1 MAPTPPQRETPRETP
16 HDPGRTGPRDV
27 VRAIAGGLARGDQR
41 SVRHSVASTSS
52 NRRRIAVVATMAA
65 VLGLLGTTFGASVDA
80 GAVATD
86 ARTQRANVRAEQARV
101 AAQVNALE
109 GSQAQVMAALSTLD
123 ENVRGQQ
130 AALAE
135 ARRQAEQSAA
145 EAAQAERDAAQT
157 TRDLDDLRARVAR
170 YAVKAYVEPPSEE
183 LMRRFEASSAQED
196 ATRNALLNMQSRT
209 DTDVI
214 DQLRSTKARLEEQL
228 SRANAAKAAAEAH
241 AAEAEGALQ
250 SLSAAQS
257 QQQAF
262 AAQVRQRLD
271 ENLSDAA
278 FLSRMDAELGRQIA
292 AEAAALAR
300 AVSPVPAPAPGT
312 TPPSAG
318 TTTGTTQ
325 PPSGSGTTTTTAPR
339 TGNTPYPT
347 PSLTTVNG
355 ITVASSIAD
364 RVRGLLNAAA
374 ADGISLSGYG
384 YRDFNAQIALRRQ
397 NCGTSDYAIWEM
409 PPDSCSPPTARPGY
423 SYHERGLAIDF
434 TANGRFI
441 NSRSNPGFIWLA
453 ANAGRFGFYNLPS
466 EPWHWDTR
474 GT

>member
-1 MAPTPPQRETPRETP
+1 MTPPRRLTKRTQRF
-16 HDPGRTGPRDV
+16 
-27 VRAIAGGLARGDQR
+27 
-41 SVRHSVASTSS
+41 VAS
-52 NRRRIAVVATMAA
+52 VVA
-65 VLGLLGTTFGASVDA
+65 VCVSLGVAGVAIGSSVQA

-86 ARTQRANVRAEQARV
+86 ARTQRATVRAEQAKV

-109 GSQAQVMAALSTLD
+109 SSQAQVMAALGTLN

-135 ARRQAEQSAA
+135 AQRQAEASAA

-157 TRDLDDLRARVAR
+157 TRDLDELRARVAK
-170 YAVKAYVEPPSEE
+170 YAVKAYVDPPGEE
-183 LMRRFEASSAQED
+183 LMRRFEATSAQED
-196 ATRNALLNMQSRT
+196 ATRRAFLDMQSRS
-209 DTDVI
+209 DSDVI
-214 DQLRSTKARLEEQL
+214 DQLRSTKARLEDQL
-228 SRANAAKAAAEAH
+228 ARAQAAKSAAENH
-241 AAEAEGALQ
+241 AAEAQSALA
-250 SLSAAQS
+250 SLSSAQQ

-271 ENLSDAA
+271 ESLSDAA
-278 FLSRMDAELGRQIA
+278 FLSRMDADLGRQIA
-292 AEAAALAR
+292 AEAAELAR
-300 AVSPVPAPAPGT
+300 AVSPIPAPAPGS
-312 TPPSAG
+312 TPPSSG
-318 TTTGTTQ
+318 STTGTTQ
-325 PPSGSGTTTTTAPR
+325 PPSGSGTTTTTVPR

-347 PSLTTVNG
+347 PALTTVNG

-374 ADGISLSGYG
+374 ADGINLSGYG
-384 YRDFNAQIALRRQ
+384 YRDFNMQIALRRQ

-441 NSRSNPGFIWLA
+441 NSRSNPGFVWLA
-453 ANAGRFGFYNLPS
+453 ANAARFGFYNLPS

>member
-1 MAPTPPQRETPRETP
+1 MAI
-16 HDPGRTGPRDV
+16 GSSIDV
-27 VRAIAGGLARGDQR
+27 
-41 SVRHSVASTSS
+41 
-52 NRRRIAVVATMAA
+52 
-65 VLGLLGTTFGASVDA
+65 

-86 ARTQRANVRAEQARV
+86 SRTKRANVRSEQAKV

-109 GSQAQVMAALSTLD
+109 SSQDQVMAALQTME

-130 AALAE
+130 AVLSE
-135 ARRQAEQSAA
+135 ARRQAEVSAA
-145 EAAQAERDAAQT
+145 EAAQAEKDAAQT
-157 TRDLDDLRARVAR
+157 SRDLDALRARVAR
-170 YAVKAYVEPPSEE
+170 YAVKAYVEPPGEE
-183 LMRRFEASSAQED
+183 LMRRFEAASAQED
-196 ATRNALLNMQSRT
+196 ATRNAFLNMQSRS
-209 DTDVI
+209 DSDVI
-214 DQLRSTKARLEEQL
+214 DQLRSTKARLEDEL
-228 SRANAAKAAAEAH
+228 ARAQAAKSAAETH

-250 SLSAAQS
+250 SLSVAQS
-257 QQQAF
+257 QQQAY
-262 AAQVRQRLD
+262 ASQVRQRLD
-271 ENLSDAA
+271 ETLSDAA

-300 AVSPVPAPAPGT
+300 AVVGVPSSGSGSSNTT
-312 TPPSAG
+312 TPPS
-318 TTTGTTQ
+318 
-325 PPSGSGTTTTTAPR
+325 SGSGTTTTTPPS
-339 TGNTPYPT
+339 GNNPYPT

-355 ITVASSIAD
+355 ITVASSVAA

-374 ADGISLSGYG
+374 ADGINLTGYG

-397 NCGTSDYAIWEM
+397 NCGTTQYAIWEM
-409 PPDSCSPPTARPGY
+409 PPDACSPPTARPGY

-434 TANGRFI
+434 MANGRFI

>member
-1 MAPTPPQRETPRETP
+1 MTSPRSAIPQR
-16 HDPGRTGPRDV
+16 
-27 VRAIAGGLARGDQR
+27 LQQR
-41 SVRHSVASTSS
+41 SWRWAAFAALALAGILGMAIGSS
-52 NRRRIAVVATMAA
+52 IDV
-65 VLGLLGTTFGASVDA
+65 

-86 ARTQRANVRAEQARV
+86 SRTKRANVRSEQAKI

-109 GSQAQVMAALSTLD
+109 SSQDQVMAALQTME

-130 AALAE
+130 AVLSE
-135 ARRQAEQSAA
+135 ARRQAEVSAA
-145 EAAQAERDAAQT
+145 EAAQAEKDAAQT
-157 TRDLDDLRARVAR
+157 SRDLDALRARVAR
-170 YAVKAYVEPPSEE
+170 YAVKAYVEPPGEE
-183 LMRRFEASSAQED
+183 LMRRFEAASAQED
-196 ATRNALLNMQSRT
+196 ATRNAFLNMQSRS
-209 DTDVI
+209 DSDVI
-214 DQLRSTKARLEEQL
+214 DQLRSTKARLEDEL
-228 SRANAAKAAAEAH
+228 ARAQAAKSAAETH

-250 SLSAAQS
+250 SLSVAQS
-257 QQQAF
+257 QQQAY
-262 AAQVRQRLD
+262 ASQVRQRLD
-271 ENLSDAA
+271 ETLSDAA

-300 AVSPVPAPAPGT
+300 AVVGVPSSGSGSSNTT
-312 TPPSAG
+312 TPPS
-318 TTTGTTQ
+318 
-325 PPSGSGTTTTTAPR
+325 SGSGTTTTTPPS
-339 TGNTPYPT
+339 GNNPYPT

-355 ITVASSIAD
+355 ITVASSVAA

-374 ADGISLSGYG
+374 ADGINLTGYG

-397 NCGTSDYAIWEM
+397 NCGTTQYAIWEM
-409 PPDSCSPPTARPGY
+409 PPDACSPPTARPGY

-434 TANGRFI
+434 MANGRFI

>member
-1 MAPTPPQRETPRETP
+1 MAMTSPRSAIPQR
-16 HDPGRTGPRDV
+16 
-27 VRAIAGGLARGDQR
+27 LQQR
-41 SVRHSVASTSS
+41 SWRWTAFAALALAGIFGMAIGSS
-52 NRRRIAVVATMAA
+52 IDV
-65 VLGLLGTTFGASVDA
+65 

-86 ARTQRANVRAEQARV
+86 SRTKRANVRSEQAKI

-109 GSQAQVMAALSTLD
+109 SSQDQVMAALQTME

-130 AALAE
+130 AVLSE
-135 ARRQAEQSAA
+135 ARRQAEVSAA
-145 EAAQAERDAAQT
+145 EAAQAEKDAAQT
-157 TRDLDDLRARVAR
+157 SRDLDALRARVAR
-170 YAVKAYVEPPSEE
+170 YAVRAYVEPPGEE
-183 LMRRFEASSAQED
+183 LMRRFEAASAQED
-196 ATRNALLNMQSRT
+196 ATRNAFLNMQSRS
-209 DTDVI
+209 DSDVI
-214 DQLRSTKARLEEQL
+214 DQLRSTKARLEDEL
-228 SRANAAKAAAEAH
+228 ARAQAAKSAAETH

-250 SLSAAQS
+250 SLSVAQS
-257 QQQAF
+257 QQQAY
-262 AAQVRQRLD
+262 ASQVRQRLD
-271 ENLSDAA
+271 ETLSDAA

-300 AVSPVPAPAPGT
+300 AVVGVPSSGSGSSNTT
-312 TPPSAG
+312 TPPS
-318 TTTGTTQ
+318 
-325 PPSGSGTTTTTAPR
+325 SGSGTTTTTPPS
-339 TGNTPYPT
+339 GNNPYPT

-355 ITVASSIAD
+355 ITVASSVAA

-374 ADGISLSGYG
+374 ADGINLTGYG

-397 NCGTSDYAIWEM
+397 NCGTTQYAIWEM
-409 PPDSCSPPTARPGY
+409 PPDACSPPTARPGY

-434 TANGRFI
+434 MANGRFI